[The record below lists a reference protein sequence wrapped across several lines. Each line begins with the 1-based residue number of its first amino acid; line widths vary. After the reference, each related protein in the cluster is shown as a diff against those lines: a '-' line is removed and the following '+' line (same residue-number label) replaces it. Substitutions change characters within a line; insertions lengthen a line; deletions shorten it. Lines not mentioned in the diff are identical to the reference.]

1 MIIEKDR
8 YNSDFYYQKWLA
20 TDKSKDVI
28 YIEDIE
34 INNYDPKFADI
45 VDSFWKNISE
55 IDNYIQ
61 SVCDEMH
68 RKSDWEE
75 NNFILDLA
83 WIEIHEDGIT
93 LRYWGRIINVELGA
107 ECTFID
113 GKWEINNICYP

>member
-34 INNYDPKFADI
+34 INNYDPKFANI

-61 SVCDEMH
+61 SVCVEMH

-83 WIEIHEDGIT
+83 WIKIH
-93 LRYWGRIINVELGA
+93 
-107 ECTFID
+107 
-113 GKWEINNICYP
+113 